1 MSNDC
6 TFVNN
11 LIKKKNFDNV
21 NDNSSELIYTK
32 ITDYQLNIKVEG
44 KFLFFILLTK
54 IFLINNDMQVLMI

>member
-11 LIKKKNFDNV
+11 LIKNKNVDHAD
-21 NDNSSELIYTK
+21 DNSGEVIYKK

-44 KFLFFILLTK
+44 EFILYFIVT
-54 IFLINNDMQVLMI
+54 

>member
-11 LIKKKNFDNV
+11 LSQKRNYDKID
-21 NDNSSELIYTK
+21 DNSSEMMYKK

-44 KFLFFILLTK
+44 KS
-54 IFLINNDMQVLMI
+54 

>member
-11 LIKKKNFDNV
+11 LTKKNNHENID
-21 NDNSSELIYTK
+21 DNSSEMMYKK

-44 KFLFFILLTK
+44 KS
-54 IFLINNDMQVLMI
+54 

>member
-21 NDNSSELIYTK
+21 DDNSSELIYTK
-32 ITDYQLNIKVEG
+32 ISDYQLNIKVEG
-44 KFLFFILLTK
+44 KF
-54 IFLINNDMQVLMI
+54 IFLILVK